1 MRNTIRTTIA
11 LMMMIGGLSFTAQ
24 AQDDG
29 VDHCKFARELCIR
42 LGIPT
47 STTASGDEL
56 FALLIKEGIYPKEGW
71 ECDKVLTVGDFARV
85 ITQVLENKS
94 KTTLVE
100 NREDDQAFIDYLK
113 GEGYSLDSI
122 DDTLGTIGTLA
133 DQSNQAAEVAQNTTD
148 PSDKPR
154 DRPGTQQVT
163 RTSPPESVSSTAI
176 AAALKHLL
184 EVQQK
189 EPGHPPVP

>member
-11 LMMMIGGLSFTAQ
+11 LMIMIGGLSFTAQ
-24 AQDDG
+24 AQEDG
-29 VDHCKFARELCIR
+29 VDHCKFARELCVR
-42 LGIPT
+42 LGIPI

-56 FALLIKEGIYPKEGW
+56 FALLTKEGIYPKEGW

-85 ITQVLENKS
+85 ITQVLENKG
-94 KTTLVE
+94 KAILVE

-133 DQSNQAAEVAQNTTD
+133 DQSNQAAAVGENTTD
-148 PSDKPR
+148 PSDRPR

-163 RTSPPESVSSTAI
+163 RTSPPAPVSSTTI
-176 AAALKHLL
+176 AATLK
-184 EVQQK
+184 Q
-189 EPGHPPVP
+189 VPTVTKAPTTDNLPH